1 MNIAAKYP
9 ILFPIALLAMLAL
22 LTFWINE
29 SVQPPTPKLDGSSR
43 HDPDYIITNFET
55 TQTDITGALRYKLS
69 AAEMR
74 HFPDDDSTLLQD
86 PIYIQFAIDKPY
98 TKVEGKRGE
107 MSHKGDVVEIFDN
120 VKVTREA
127 FAEKGEMT
135 LETDYLNVRP
145 NEDFVSTHKPVVI
158 RQAPN
163 TVIYAIG
170 MEHDKK
176 KQTTTLL
183 NRVRAHYEKPAVRA
197 NANAQN
203 KAVNTTQKTIPK
215 TMQPKKPATPNLN
228 QDLKQNNVIS
238 PSISTPTPTTSTG
251 RIRRS
256 YE

>member
-1 MNIAAKYP
+1 MNIAGKYA
-9 ILFPIALLAMLAL
+9 ILFPIALLAILAL

-29 SVQPPTPKLDGSSR
+29 SVQPPAPKLDGSSR
-43 HDPDYIITNFET
+43 HDPDYIISNFET
-55 TQTDITGALRYKLS
+55 TQTDMNGALRYKLS

-86 PIYIQFAIDKPY
+86 PIYTQFAVNKPY

-107 MSHKGDVVEIFDN
+107 MSDKGDVVEIFDK

-145 NEDFVSTHKPVVI
+145 NDDFVSTHKPVII

-163 TVIYAIG
+163 TVIYATG
-170 MEHDKK
+170 MEYDKK

-183 NRVRAHYEKPAVRA
+183 NRVRAHYEKPTAPVKTRTQTKSTNRNTSK
-197 NANAQN
+197 NAGS
-203 KAVNTTQKTIPK
+203 KTTPT
-215 TMQPKKPATPNLN
+215 TLN
-228 QDLKQNNVIS
+228 LKQENVIS
-238 PSISTPTPTTSTG
+238 PPNSTQNSNSSAS